1 MQNSFYLGLLM
12 ASLIFLS
19 CHSSQLQS
27 NAEEMGGAKIKR
39 RTPDKTST
47 ETVSPE
53 PKKVR
58 APQARDVRHFIS
70 IYQKTLEVLGK
81 KKEDSSYIVDAETID
96 EMKQQISRLLQAE
109 PNSTTFLINPRTESA
124 WFGNCALVVDK
135 KQEKLFILDKDGV
148 EQSLNLRDK
157 IFGGLY
163 KSEEGDWVFLSA
175 FYGDLQ
181 KKVPYR
187 VFWGATELKT
197 LSFTFDRTKEGTVEG
212 QAKTPTGKILKFYRK
227 ARDNKSVLVNGQ
239 TLSPVFE

>member
-1 MQNSFYLGLLM
+1 
-12 ASLIFLS
+12 
-19 CHSSQLQS
+19 
-27 NAEEMGGAKIKR
+27 MGGAKVKR
-39 RTPDKTST
+39 RTSDRTQT

-53 PKKVR
+53 PKKIR

-81 KKEDSSYIVDAETID
+81 KKEDSSYLVDSETID
-96 EMKQQISRLLQAE
+96 EMKQQISRLLQTE
-109 PNSTTFLINPRTESA
+109 PSSTTFLINPRTESA
-124 WFGNCALVVDK
+124 WFGNCTLVADK
-135 KQEKLFILDKDGV
+135 KQEKLFIVDKDGA

-163 KSEEGDWVFLSA
+163 KSEEGDWVLLSA